1 MTDAP
6 LTVID
11 DPHVALDEILE
22 EKNEDNHTGIPDTLP
37 EIENHN
43 DEKIQNM
50 DIMPEIEDNFES
62 RSEKVSTPPEI
73 TEPEPTP
80 NPTVESEPDR
90 LVIEPEVPAA
100 PEVTA
105 EPGKYTYLPKD
116 FSDFLTR
123 TFLVF
128 AQNSSASGQ
137 MKAKFVFMDAQAKM
151 IGLQDAW
158 TIKLYIPNSKLAFLA
173 PIAAEDPG
181 IRIQTPIRPTMKM
194 KENTFVRTDYKTG
207 NVGPKVRL

>member
-1 MTDAP
+1 MTITSLISRPATGLYNGLDMLCRSCSVSLMTDAP

-11 DPHVALDEILE
+11 DPPVALDEILE

-105 EPGKYTYLPKD
+105 EPGKYMYLPKD

-128 AQNSSASGQ
+128 A
-137 MKAKFVFMDAQAKM
+137 
-151 IGLQDAW
+151 
-158 TIKLYIPNSKLAFLA
+158 
-173 PIAAEDPG
+173 
-181 IRIQTPIRPTMKM
+181 
-194 KENTFVRTDYKTG
+194 
-207 NVGPKVRL
+207 